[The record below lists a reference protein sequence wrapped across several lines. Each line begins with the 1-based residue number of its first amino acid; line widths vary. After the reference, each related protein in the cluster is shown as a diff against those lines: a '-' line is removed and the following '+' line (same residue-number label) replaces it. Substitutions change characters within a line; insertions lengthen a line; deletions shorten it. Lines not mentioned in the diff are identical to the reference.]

1 MQLIGAG
8 FGRTGTSSLKVALE
22 MIGFGPCYHM
32 QEVIKHPGHV
42 GPWLRAGR
50 GESVDFAA
58 LLAGYQAGVDYPV
71 ANFYRELMATFPE
84 AKVLLSVRDPQAW
97 YDSTLETIY
106 QMHFLPRWFRRVNPL
121 FDRFLAMVEL
131 IVWDGLFEGRFEEKE
146 RALAIFADHVAEV
159 KTTVPPEKL
168 LVFDVREGWEPLCAF
183 LEVPV
188 PDQPFP
194 HVNDRQ
200 VLQRLV
206 AIGHT
211 LGWLLPAAA
220 TAGGLFWWWRRRRR

>member
-1 MQLIGAG
+1 
-8 FGRTGTSSLKVALE
+8 
-22 MIGFGPCYHM
+22 
-32 QEVIKHPGHV
+32 
-42 GPWLRAGR
+42 
-50 GESVDFAA
+50 
-58 LLAGYQAGVDYPV
+58 
-71 ANFYRELMATFPE
+71 
-84 AKVLLSVRDPQAW
+84 
-97 YDSTLETIY
+97 
-106 QMHFLPRWFRRVNPL
+106 
-121 FDRFLAMVEL
+121 
-131 IVWDGLFEGRFEEKE
+131 FEEKE